1 MILEFAPD
9 QIFKG
14 WVWKYDD
21 IVYIRFLPE
30 NEELQFIA
38 KSTNAG
44 IIGISKFQLSESTLE
59 TEILTDNYIILVC
72 HRNKH
77 RRDAAFYIRN

>member
-1 MILEFAPD
+1 MGLKIWWHCLYTSFYKV
-9 QIFKG
+9 I
-14 WVWKYDD
+14 
-21 IVYIRFLPE
+21 YIRFLPE

-38 KSTNAG
+38 KSSNAG
-44 IIGISKFQLSESTLE
+44 VIGISKFQLSESTLE